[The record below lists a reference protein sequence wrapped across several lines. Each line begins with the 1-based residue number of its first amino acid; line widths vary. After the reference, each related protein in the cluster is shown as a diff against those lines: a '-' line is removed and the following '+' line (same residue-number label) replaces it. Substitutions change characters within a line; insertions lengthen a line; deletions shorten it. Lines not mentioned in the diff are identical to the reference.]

1 MEGLYAIVSKVLE
14 DRKANYHTNSAH
26 PIESTEGAEGVE
38 STGDN
43 LVTQLQTAFPDC
55 RVYIATMVSG
65 IHDKKTFIEERVRK
79 DLKCTV
85 ENPRLCVVVDW
96 SSL

>member
-26 PIESTEGAEGVE
+26 PIEGTEGTE
-38 STGDN
+38 SSEA
-43 LVTQLQTAFPDC
+43 LITQLQTAFPDC

-65 IHDKKTFIEERVRK
+65 IHDKKTFIEERVRR
-79 DLKCTV
+79 DLKGTV

-96 SSL
+96 ASL

>member
-1 MEGLYAIVSKVLE
+1 MRIMENILAKVVD

-26 PIESTEGAEGVE
+26 PTDIEGKDT
-38 STGDN
+38 
-43 LVTQLQTAFPDC
+43 LLTQLQAVFPDC
-55 RVYIATMVSG
+55 RVYLETMVTG
-65 IHDKKTFIEERVRK
+65 IYDKKTFIKERVRA
-79 DLKCTV
+79 DLKKFV